1 MHIKLFFI
9 VEIEQ
14 ALYYGVE
21 FPSPC
26 RSLYNR
32 TFIEG
37 KNIIKK
43 IMVDLKKIKMCT
55 SEIAKVH
62 I

>member
-14 ALYYGVE
+14 ALYYGVQ
-21 FPSPC
+21 FPSPY

-37 KNIIKK
+37 KNIIKRF
-43 IMVDLKKIKMCT
+43 MVDLKKIKMCT